1 MPLQAGQV
9 LSERGMAP
17 HQVEDVTLGQLLPS
31 HMIGLREHAKLEAMC
46 RDILAQTATLFRAI
60 RWCLGAQAWDF
71 ATCVFPGLRRCHELA
86 NWLRHLSPAA
96 AELCLP
102 LIAGCYEHHDLLLGQ
117 LLSQLDEGT
126 HVMVVSATGNAS
138 TTSSEDGETNAL
150 SLSGP
155 VPRNNGLAVIF
166 GPGVSHR
173 LEITPRSLLD
183 VAPTILSLLGVPYGE
198 DMSGRPLED
207 LFEGVLR
214 SKAIATWD
222 SHLVDEK
229 ARMNPELAAL
239 EDSENDRANDQE
251 YEYLVELGY
260 TDPIDV
266 AASEA
271 AIQCQRNTTLNR
283 AISLMDAGLLDQ
295 ATSVLEELTCQNP
308 DWYHSRSLLAESYLR
323 GRQRFAAR
331 KEVDWLTCHGFEK
344 PQLYLLSAAIEI
356 ADRHFDRA
364 LEALCCARRGKA
376 MPLGLSL
383 LAGTIHLRKCDLPA
397 AARSFQQSLEHDG
410 ASAAA
415 LDGLAAVKLH
425 LGEYEDAAIY
435 ALDALEKDM
444 RFGKAHYHL
453 AVALYFLNKPEGA
466 LQALNSWVALE
477 PRAAAPY
484 RWMARVYRMLL
495 ANPSQAEL
503 CLDQGNAVIRYRH
516 HLRELARVEDTSI
529 PTSAP

>member
-1 MPLQAGQV
+1 
-9 LSERGMAP
+9 
-17 HQVEDVTLGQLLPS
+17 
-31 HMIGLREHAKLEAMC
+31 MIGLREHVRLEAMS

-60 RWCLGAQAWDF
+60 RCCLDAQAWDF
-71 ATCVFPGLRRCHELA
+71 ATCVFPGMRRCHELA
-86 NWLRHLSPAA
+86 NWLRHVSPTT
-96 AELCLP
+96 AEFGTP
-102 LIAGCYEHHDLLLGQ
+102 LITGCYEHHDLLLGQ
-117 LLSQLDEGT
+117 LMSQVDEDT
-126 HVMVVSATGNAS
+126 HVMIVAANGNAS
-138 TTSSEDGETNAL
+138 TASSEDGDTNAV
-150 SLSGP
+150 SLSGS

-173 LEITPRSLLD
+173 LEKMPRSLLD

-198 DMSGRPLED
+198 DMGGRPLED
-207 LFEGVLR
+207 LFEGGFG
-214 SKAIATWD
+214 SKAIGTWD
-222 SHLVDEK
+222 SQLVDKK
-229 ARMNPELAAL
+229 ARMNPQLAAL
-239 EDSENDRANDQE
+239 EDTENDQAIDKE

-271 AIQCQRNTTLNR
+271 AFQCQRTTTLNR
-283 AISLMDAGLLDQ
+283 AISLIDAGLLDQ
-295 ATSVLEELTCQNP
+295 ATAVLEELTRRNP

-323 GRQRFAAR
+323 GRQCFAAR

-356 ADRHFDRA
+356 ADRQYDRA
-364 LEALCCARRGKA
+364 LEVLCCARRGTA

-383 LAGTIHLRKCDLPA
+383 LAGTIHLRKCDFPA

-425 LGEYEDAAIY
+425 LGEYEDAALY

-444 RFGKAHYHL
+444 RLSKAHYHL

-466 LQALNSWVALE
+466 LQALNSWAALE

-495 ANPSQAEL
+495 ANPSQAEV
-503 CLDQGNAVIRYRH
+503 CLDQGYTVIRYRH
-516 HLRELARVEDTSI
+516 HLREQARVEDTLI